1 MISTNDSYRIQ
12 YNSSGNRLLFSE
24 DYKGPQVVDLPTFL
38 SGNEDEGK
46 KNLATGSGDEQK
58 HKGYFWTENHI
69 CFDGANDELVVAVSN
84 ENDFHVWSIPEGRFD
99 DPTTGGAI
107 DVEHLMRFPALHYG
121 INGLCFRK
129 DALH

>member
-12 YNSSGNRLLFSE
+12 YNSSGNRLLFLE
-24 DYKGPQVVDLPTFL
+24 DKCPQVIEFPTFF
-38 SGNEDEGK
+38 SGNEDKGK
-46 KNLATGSGDEQK
+46 KNLATGSGDDQNNK
-58 HKGYFWTENHI
+58 DYCWTKNYACCFAGEN
-69 CFDGANDELVVAVSN
+69 NELVVAVSN